1 MILECNLDFKLP
13 VGKLALLIMFGGKL
27 MLAAIQASKLAFAEV
42 LWATVKFT
50 LSMAIF
56 FTIVVLTTPV
66 VKLY

>member
-1 MILECNLDFKLP
+1 
-13 VGKLALLIMFGGKL
+13 MFGGKL